1 MEMALENLPE
11 AVRRAILSVSQG
23 SPISDEEFAE
33 MRIRRANSFP
43 GTLKG
48 MNCDKCLNRGVIY
61 ALKDGRE
68 VVRECECMPR
78 RRSMRAIRESG
89 LEDSLEA
96 YTFEAYQVRE
106 PWQAQVKGAAE
117 RYAKDPDGKWFYI
130 GGNSG
135 CGKTHICTAICGEL
149 LRVGRSVRYM
159 LWASDIRRLKSVVND
174 DAYDRLF
181 SEYAEADVLYID
193 DLFKTRR
200 GAEPTSSDV
209 NRTFE
214 LVNRRDQQPQS
225 VTLFSSERSLEEVL
239 AIDEATG
246 SRIFSRCRAHLISV
260 GRDPKKNWRIY
271 GSQKEPGQQGG

>member
-48 MNCDKCLNRGVIY
+48 LNCDKCLNRGVIY

-96 YTFEAYQVRE
+96 YTFDAYQVRE
-106 PWQAQVKGAAE
+106 PWQAQVKEAAE
-117 RYAKDPDGKWFYI
+117 RYAKDPDSQWFYI

-135 CGKTHICTAICGEL
+135 CGKTHICTAICGEML
-149 LRVGRSVRYM
+149 QVGKHVRYM

-193 DLFKTRR
+193 DLFKVKE
-200 GAEPTSSDV
+200 GAELSPADVQRTYELINARYIHRDKPTIV
-209 NRTFE
+209 
-214 LVNRRDQQPQS
+214 
-225 VTLFSSERSLEEVL
+225 SSERSIADLISV
-239 AIDEATG
+239 DEATG
-246 SRIFSRCRAHLISV
+246 SRIYSRCKGYTFELGKDAR
-260 GRDPKKNWRIY
+260 KNWRLY
-271 GSQKEPGQQGG
+271 GGD

>member
-1 MEMALENLPE
+1 MWSKIKRLCREPCACDNWAQER
-11 AVRRAILSVSQG
+11 V
-23 SPISDEEFAE
+23 D
-33 MRIRRANSFP
+33 RANRIP
-43 GTLKG
+43 GKLKG
-48 MNCDKCLNRGVIY
+48 LDCPLCLNRGY
-61 ALKDGRE
+61 TTLLAEDGKER
-68 VVRECECMPR
+68 VRECACMAR
-78 RRSMRAIRESG
+78 RRSLRAAARSG
-89 LEDSLEA
+89 LQHVLEEL
-96 YTFEAYQVRE
+96 TFARYQTPE
-106 PWQAQVKGAAE
+106 PWQQALKAQAQAFAE
-117 RYAKDPDGKWFYI
+117 NPDGQWFYI
-130 GGNSG
+130 GGNPG
-135 CGKTHICTAICGEL
+135 CGKTHLCTAICGEL
-149 LRVGRSVRYM
+149 LRAGHSVRYFV
-159 LWASDIRRLKSVVND
+159 WPSDIRRLKSVVND